1 MTTNSAYI
9 YDLHKVYK
17 NWLNE
22 LALANDE
29 IAIFKTNLE
38 KIVMANNQTEVTAR
52 IEQFQNQFITHL
64 NELQLLRH
72 DIKAAEN
79 QIEKNIAENPVAADH
94 RQVNMDNTLEDRMQ
108 QFQKL
113 FLDLKNDYT
122 SFLAKTL

>member
-9 YDLHKVYK
+9 YDLHNVYK

-79 QIEKNIAENPVAADH
+79 EIEKNIAENPVAADH
-94 RQVNMDNTLEDRMQ
+94 RQVNMDNTLEDRVQ
-108 QFQKL
+108 VFQKL